1 VPRNT
6 PRYPLGPLAVPG
18 SYTVR
23 LTANGS
29 SVSAPL
35 TVKMDPRVKVSQAG
49 LQKKFDL
56 DIKLASAV
64 TQSSQAVNQA
74 RSVREQLQ
82 DLANTAPASLKDPI
96 KALTESITELPDGS
110 KNFSGSAETKPGL
123 TSVNTDVIA
132 LYKEVEKADSEPTVA
147 QVDAFRNINSKLTEN
162 LKAWEELKG
171 SQLRKL
177 NQQLRS
183 AGLAEIRLD
192 LPPREPEH
200 AQNEE

>member
-1 VPRNT
+1 
-6 PRYPLGPLAVPG
+6 VPG
-18 SYTVR
+18 QYTVR
-23 LTANGS
+23 LAANGS

-49 LQKKFDL
+49 LQKKFEL
-56 DIKLASAV
+56 DMKLASAV
-64 TQSSQAVNQA
+64 TESSQAVNQA

-82 DLANTAPASLKDPI
+82 DLANTAPASVKDPI
-96 KALTESITELPDGS
+96 KALTESITELLDGS
-110 KNFSGSAETKPGL
+110 KNSSGSAGTKPGL

-147 QVDAFRNINSKLTEN
+147 QVEAFRNINSKLTEN

-177 NQQLRS
+177 NQQLHS

-200 AQNEE
+200 AQNEG